1 MMFCLENALCLL
13 LDGETSWMGQD
24 ATGGKVKEQSGKMGQ
39 GEGVAADVGKQRLR
53 VSHVCRHCCLLQ
65 SAEAPVSG
73 FASWGDFQEVSEGSK
88 C

>member
-39 GEGVAADVGKQRLR
+39 GEGVAADVGKQRELGL
-53 VSHVCRHCCLLQ
+53 CC
-65 SAEAPVSG
+65 
-73 FASWGDFQEVSEGSK
+73 
-88 C
+88 